1 MSPRPPS
8 RARHVRSRTASRSGF
23 TLVEALVALL
33 LLALGALGV
42 ASTSAWAARLASDAR
57 AVERQALAVQDAADS
72 LRGVACLALVSGS
85 VATPAGVTS
94 WSATPYTVA
103 AQLAVTAPAPLRR
116 SLALSAELL
125 VPCE

>member
-1 MSPRPPS
+1 MSPRLPS
-8 RARHVRSRTASRSGF
+8 RARPARIPTASRSGF

-42 ASTSAWAARLASDAR
+42 ASTSAWAARLASEAR

-94 WSATPYTVA
+94 WIATSYGVA

-116 SLALSAELL
+116 SLALNAELL